1 MESTRNS
8 SLIVGCAAIAVLAVC
23 ALAAAV
29 LFGPQTI
36 GSEGASHAQT
46 SVSAS
51 LATPSVLIPLGGLL
65 SFTVLV
71 CGIGFYLGNRR
82 RPLERVEEPA
92 IDD

>member
-51 LATPSVLIPLGGLL
+51 LTTPSVKLLRVRQDYLYSLFFGGKFKKWFALL
-65 SFTVLV
+65 FSTH
-71 CGIGFYLGNRR
+71 YMWM
-82 RPLERVEEPA
+82 E
-92 IDD
+92 